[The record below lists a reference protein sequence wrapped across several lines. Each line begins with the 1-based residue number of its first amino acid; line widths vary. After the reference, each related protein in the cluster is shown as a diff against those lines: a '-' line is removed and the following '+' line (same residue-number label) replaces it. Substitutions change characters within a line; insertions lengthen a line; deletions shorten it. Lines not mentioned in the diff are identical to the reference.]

1 MFVVKGQG
9 DEISGTCSGLVAQ
22 RLQWPGRKVVRIVIA
37 SQEFKGSLTA
47 VQAAQAIADGLR
59 RALPDAELTLVP
71 MADGGPG
78 TVEAVV
84 SAKGGRW
91 QKTLVRGPL
100 GALVE
105 AAWGIVDGDTAVIE
119 MAAASGLVLVPESQ
133 RDPRIASTYGTGQ
146 LIAAALD
153 AGCRRIIVGMG
164 GSATNDGGA
173 GIAQSLGARLLD
185 DAGRELPPGGA
196 ALVRLARIDVSGL
209 DPRLRQAELFAAT
222 DVFNPLCGPQ
232 GASAVYGPQ
241 KGATPEMVRELDAA
255 LAHYAVIIERDV
267 GVPVLDVA
275 GAGAAGGLG
284 AGLVAFLGAEIV
296 PGAKLVA
303 ETVALQ
309 QQIAGADLVIAG
321 EGRLDA
327 QTSFGKA
334 PWEVARLARQ
344 AAVPVIAIAGALR
357 EDCGPELLAAF
368 DAVATIL
375 PRGVPPQEA
384 MAHGAELL
392 AAVGEQAGRLLALG
406 RRLGEGRAP

>member
-1 MFVVKGQG
+1 M
-9 DEISGTCSGLVAQ
+9 
-22 RLQWPGRKVVRIVIA
+22 RIVIA
-37 SQEFKGSLTA
+37 PQEFKGSLSA

-59 RALPDAELTLVP
+59 RALPDAELVLVP

-78 TVEAVV
+78 TVEAVIT
-84 SAKGGRW
+84 AKNGRG
-91 QKTLVRGPL
+91 QEAAVRGPL
-100 GALVE
+100 GAPVD
-105 AAWGIVDGDTAVIE
+105 AAWGIIDGDTAVIE

-146 LIAAALD
+146 LIAAALA

-164 GSATNDGGA
+164 GSSTNDGGA
-173 GIAQSLGARLLD
+173 GVAQALGARLLD
-185 DAGRELPPGGA
+185 DAGQDLPAGGA
-196 ALVRLARIDVSGL
+196 ALARLARIDVSGL
-209 DPRLRQAELFAAT
+209 DARLNQASVFAAT

-255 LAHYAVIIERDV
+255 LAHYAAVTEQDL
-267 GVPVLDVA
+267 GVRVTDVA

-296 PGAKLVA
+296 AGAKMVA
-303 ETVALQ
+303 DAVGLEQ
-309 QQIAGADLVIAG
+309 RMAGADLVIAG

-327 QTSFGKA
+327 QTGFGKA

-344 AAVPVIAIAGALR
+344 AAIPVIAIAGALR
-357 EDCGPELLAAF
+357 EDCGPELLDAF

-375 PRGVPPQEA
+375 PPGVPPQEA
-384 MAHGAELL
+384 MAHGGELL
-392 AAVGEQAGRLLALG
+392 AAVAEQVGRLLALG
-406 RRLGEGRAP
+406 RRLDEEGAP

>member
-1 MFVVKGQG
+1 M
-9 DEISGTCSGLVAQ
+9 
-22 RLQWPGRKVVRIVIA
+22 RIVVA
-37 SQEFKGSLTA
+37 PQEFKGSLTA

-59 RALPDAELTLVP
+59 RALPDAELLLVP

-84 SAKGGRW
+84 TAKAGRR
-91 QKTLVRGPL
+91 QKTTVRDPL
-100 GALVE
+100 GAPIE
-105 AAWGIVDGDTAVIE
+105 AAWGIIDGDTAVIE
-119 MAAASGLVLVPESQ
+119 MAAASGLVLVPESH
-133 RDPRIASTYGTGQ
+133 RDPRIASTFGTGQ
-146 LIAAALD
+146 TIAAALA

-173 GIAQSLGARLLD
+173 GVAQALGARLLD
-185 DAGRELPPGGA
+185 DDGQDLPPGGA
-196 ALVRLARIDVSGL
+196 ALARLARIDVSGL
-209 DPRLRQAELFAAT
+209 APQLGQARLFAAT

-255 LAHYAVIIERDV
+255 LAHYAVVIERDL
-267 GVPVLDVA
+267 GVLVLDVA

-303 ETVALQ
+303 DAVGLE

-327 QTSFGKA
+327 QTGFGKA
-334 PWEVARLARQ
+334 PWEVARLARE
-344 AAVPVIAIAGALR
+344 AGVPVIAIAGSVR
-357 EDCGPELLAAF
+357 EDCGPELLHAF

-375 PRGVPPQEA
+375 PEGVPPQET
-384 MAHGAELL
+384 MARGSALLSAVAEQ
-392 AAVGEQAGRLLALG
+392 VGRLLTLG
-406 RRLGEGRAP
+406 RRLGYARGEGRAL

>member
-1 MFVVKGQG
+1 M
-9 DEISGTCSGLVAQ
+9 
-22 RLQWPGRKVVRIVIA
+22 RIVIA

-47 VQAAQAIADGLR
+47 VQATRAVADGLR
-59 RALPDAELTLVP
+59 RVLPDAELALVP

-84 SAKGGRW
+84 TAKGGRW
-91 QKTLVRGPL
+91 QKTVVRGPL
-100 GALVE
+100 GASVE

-119 MAAASGLVLVPESQ
+119 MAAASGLVLLSESQ

-146 LIAAALD
+146 IIGAALD
-153 AGCRRIIVGMG
+153 AGCRRVIVGMG

-173 GIAQSLGARLLD
+173 GVAQALGARLLD
-185 DAGRELPPGGA
+185 DAGQDLPPGGA
-196 ALVRLARIDVSGL
+196 ALTHLSRIDVSGL
-209 DPRLRQAELFAAT
+209 DPRVRKAQLFAAT
-222 DVFNPLCGPQ
+222 DVLNPLCGSQ

-241 KGATPEMVRELDAA
+241 KGATPEVVGELDAA
-255 LAHYAVIIERDV
+255 LAHYAAIIERDL
-267 GVPVLDVA
+267 GVRVLEVA

-303 ETVALQ
+303 ETVALE

-327 QTSFGKA
+327 QTGFGKA

-344 AAVPVIAIAGALR
+344 AGVPVIAIAGARR
-357 EDCGPELLAAF
+357 EDCGPELLDAF

-375 PRGVPPQEA
+375 PPGVPPQDA
-384 MAHGAELL
+384 MGRGAEPL
-392 AAVGEQAGRLLALG
+392 AALAEQVGRLLALG
-406 RRLGEGRAP
+406 RRLGEGRAR